1 MQQALSDLRL
11 ISGVIGSFVFD
22 PRKGI
27 LASDVP
33 AGFKK
38 DKLGQ
43 AGRMVSRSITAG
55 RTGFSEMK
63 DLVFNFNEMFLLV
76 REIRPGVI
84 LVVMGENS
92 LNVNLLA
99 MSLNLATED
108 LAALADLPPE
118 EGEAPPVAPP
128 APAPAHVPAPA
139 PVAAPAPT
147 PAAPPPPPPQASR
160 NWTVDMIKEDKN
172 YGPVLAELKAALA
185 KVMGPMAGIILDDS
199 LKAWIAASEPSAK
212 GIPAL
217 VDIIC
222 KDIGDLDRSQKF
234 KSLLAGK
241 IGA

>member
-118 EGEAPPVAPP
+118 EGEAPSPVAPPP
-128 APAPAHVPAPA
+128 APAPA
-139 PVAAPAPT
+139 AAPAAP
-147 PAAPPPPPPQASR
+147 PPPPPPPPQASR
-160 NWTVDMIKEDKN
+160 SWTVDMLKEDKN

-185 KVMGPMAGIILDDS
+185 KVMGPMAGIVLDDS
-199 LKAWIAASEPSAK
+199 LKGWIATAEPSAK

-222 KDIGDLDRSQKF
+222 KDIGDLERSQKF
-234 KSLLAGK
+234 KGLIAGK

>member
-22 PRKGI
+22 PRKGL

-76 REIRPGVI
+76 RELRPGVI

-99 MSLNLATED
+99 MSLNLAAED
-108 LAALADLPPE
+108 LVALSDLPPE
-118 EGEAPPVAPP
+118 EGEAPPPP
-128 APAPAHVPAPA
+128 APAPA
-139 PVAAPAPT
+139 PVAAPVAA
-147 PAAPPPPPPQASR
+147 PAAPPPPPPPPPGASR
-160 NWTVDMIKEDKN
+160 SWTVESIKEDKN
-172 YGPVLAELKAALA
+172 YGPVLAEIKAALA
-185 KVMGPMAGIILDDS
+185 KVMGPMAGIILDDG
-199 LKAWIAASEPSAK
+199 LKAWIAAAEPSAK
-212 GIPAL
+212 AIPAL

-222 KDIGDLDRSQKF
+222 KDIGDLERSQKF

-241 IGA
+241 IGV